1 MSAVTTYTT
10 STPIA
15 PEDVYGIAAEF
26 STVEGI
32 MAAAEKAKKAGYK
45 RMESYTP
52 FAIEGLDEAVGHQPT
67 RLGWVVFWMGITGFA
82 TGFFMQWYAN
92 TVFYPLNIGGKPL
105 NSWPNWVVI
114 TFECTIIFS
123 AFTAGLFMLGR
134 NGLPRPYHS
143 IFNTPGFER
152 ASRDRFFLCI
162 EASDEK
168 FDLEKT
174 RKFMESLGAE
184 RVSEVER

>member
-1 MSAVTTYTT
+1 MSAAAYSPTNI
-10 STPIA
+10 PA
-15 PEDVYGIAAEF
+15 EELYGIVAEF
-26 STVEGI
+26 STVEGV
-32 MAAAEKAKKAGYK
+32 MEAAEKAKKAGYK
-45 RMESYTP
+45 SMETYSP
-52 FAIEGLDEAVGHQPT
+52 FPVEGLDEATGHAPT
-67 RLGWVVFWMGITGFA
+67 RLGWVVFWMGITGFC
-82 TGFFMQWYAN
+82 TGFFMQWYSN
-92 TVFYPLNIGGKPL
+92 TQFYPLNIGGKPL

-134 NGLPRPYHS
+134 NGFPRPYHS

-162 EASDEK
+162 EARDEK
-168 FDLEKT
+168 FELNKT
-174 RKFMESLGAE
+174 KKFMETLHAE